1 MRNTHTYSSYQR
13 GAALFMSLI
22 FLLIMTILG
31 VFGMNISRM
40 ENLMAGNNQFQF
52 QALND
57 SELALREIEVITLG
71 ITEDGAPGVPN
82 FDADDQY
89 HYAGD
94 IDSSALDWSSVDHG
108 TTTNGS
114 DYVVEYEPTV
124 WSGNSAKW
132 NGNGLTA
139 SLFTITTQ
147 TTSSKGARRTTQ
159 VVYGTN
165 EAP

>member
-1 MRNTHTYSSYQR
+1 MRNTPTYSSYQR

-22 FLLIMTILG
+22 FLLIMTMLG

-40 ENLMAGNNQFQF
+40 ENLMAGNNQFQA

-57 SELALREIEVITLG
+57 GELALRDIEVTTLG
-71 ITEDGAPGVPN
+71 ITEDGQPGVPN

-94 IDSSALDWSSVDHG
+94 IDSSALDWDSVDYA
-108 TTTNGS
+108 TTSNGS
-114 DYVVEYEPTV
+114 RYVVEYEPTV

-132 NGNGLTA
+132 AGSGLTA
-139 SLFTITTQ
+139 SLFTITAQ
-147 TTSSKGARRTTQ
+147 TTSSKGASRTVQ
-159 VVYGTN
+159 IVYGTN

>member
-1 MRNTHTYSSYQR
+1 MRSTHTYSSYQR
-13 GAALFMSLI
+13 GAALFMSLV

-40 ENLMAGNNQFQF
+40 ENLMAGNNQFQA

-71 ITEDGAPGVPN
+71 ITDDGQPGVPN
-82 FDADDQY
+82 FDDDDQY

-94 IDSSALDWSSVDHG
+94 IDSSSLDWNSVDHG

-114 DYVVEYEPTV
+114 VYVVEYEPTV

-132 NGNGLTA
+132 GGSGLTA
-139 SLFTITTQ
+139 SMFTITTQ
-147 TTSSKGARRTTQ
+147 TTSGKGANRTVQ
-159 VVYGTN
+159 IIYGTN

>member
-1 MRNTHTYSSYQR
+1 MRITHTHSGYQR

-40 ENLMAGNNQFQF
+40 ENLMAGNNQFQA

-71 ITEDGAPGVPN
+71 ITEDGAPDVPN
-82 FDADDQY
+82 FDLDDQY
-89 HYAGD
+89 HNAGD

-114 DYVVEYEPTV
+114 VYVVEYEPTV
-124 WSGNSAKW
+124 WNGCSAAW
-132 NGNGLTA
+132 GSSCVA
-139 SLFTITTQ
+139 SLFRITTQ